1 MLLLKTYIDMSAST
15 CVEELKAQMLTAT
28 SHLRKVKQSQQNEKR
43 AQAAAARTKRYHLDV
58 ATTIMT
64 LRDGRLE
71 AALCYCEK
79 KAIDLEEAQ
88 HWLEDCLLHTPLDEL
103 VKRLHCEGARNK
115 RLVNCAQAFLGEW
128 DLATWVR
135 SCNDQEGLAPLYEN
149 VFSHKVARCHSNEG
163 DGRQPRD
170 NQRGSKI
177 QWVRRFK
184 QRWNGAFGSVK
195 TQNGLSEDELRKQ
208 AGVLLIPV
216 FFLPFFATV
225 FGSHFGARKMG
236 QFLVPL
242 SSVVYKM

>member
-15 CVEELKAQMLTAT
+15 CVEELKAQMLAST
-28 SHLRKVKQSQQNEKR
+28 SHLRNVKHSQKKEKR
-43 AQAAAARTKRYHLDV
+43 AQAAAVRTKRYHLDV

-195 TQNGLSEDELRKQ
+195 TQNGLSEAELPKQ
-208 AGVLLIPV
+208 AGVVVILV
-216 FFLPFFATV
+216 FFPCFATV
-225 FGSHFGARKMG
+225 FWYHFWARKMG
-236 QFLVPL
+236 QFSVPF